1 MFDLSTVAALDLSDV
16 RVRTQIANAYI
27 ALDEQAKAIKA
38 QQDILRDAIIAAGCD
53 RIAGDLKDVSV
64 HLSQRKVIDEDK
76 LQRIFAITAEQLK
89 AFNACKKDG
98 DDFRVVKIVDK
109 K

>member
-1 MFDLSTVAALDLSDV
+1 MFDLSALAALDLSDV
-16 RVRTQIANAYI
+16 RVRTQIANAFI
-27 ALDEQAKAIKA
+27 DLDDQIKALKA

-53 RIAGDLKDVSV
+53 RFSGDTKDVQV
-64 HLSQRKVIDEDK
+64 YLSQRKVIDEDK
-76 LQRIFAITAEQLK
+76 LQRIFSITAEQLK

-98 DDFRVVKIVDK
+98 GSFEVVKIVDK

>member
-1 MFDLSTVAALDLSDV
+1 MFDALDLSDLTAV
-16 RVRTQIANAYI
+16 ANAYI
-27 ALDEQAKAIKA
+27 ALDEQAKAIKV

-76 LQRIFAITAEQLK
+76 LRRIFAITAEQLK

>member
-1 MFDLSTVAALDLSDV
+1 MFDVSQVSGLDLSDAN
-16 RVRTQIANAYI
+16 VRTQIANAYI
-27 ALDEQAKAIKA
+27 ALDEQAKALKT
-38 QQDILRDAIIAAGCD
+38 QQEALRDLIIQTGCELLV
-53 RIAGDLKDVSV
+53 GDAYDVKV
-64 HLSQRKVIDEDK
+64 HLSQRKVIDEEK

-98 DDFRVVKIVDK
+98 GSFEVVKIVDK

>member
-1 MFDLSTVAALDLSDV
+1 MFDVSQVSGLDLSDAN
-16 RVRTQIANAYI
+16 VRTQIANAYI

-38 QQDILRDAIIAAGCD
+38 QQDILRDLIIQTGCD
-53 RIAGDLKDVSV
+53 RLAGDLSDVQV
-64 HLSQRKVIDEDK
+64 YLSQRKVIDEDK

-98 DDFRVVKIVDK
+98 GSFEVVKIVDK